1 MLAHVHP
8 SRIWFTGR
16 DRPIFNGS
24 VYPALSPGP
33 AKARQVPGAP
43 LPEAGVTSFGVT
55 SRVTSEG
62 TTPPS
67 SLLQAHA
74 PDLPAIALAQARRA
88 GQNPPAVFGCP

>member
-1 MLAHVHP
+1 MLTHVHP

-16 DRPIFNGS
+16 DRLIFNGS

-33 AKARQVPGAP
+33 AKARQVPRAP

-62 TTPPS
+62 ITPPS
-67 SLLQAHA
+67 SLIQAHA
-74 PDLPAIALAQARRA
+74 PD
-88 GQNPPAVFGCP
+88 QNPPAVFGYP